1 MHFELLICGCNT
13 AAHQLVSR
21 GFFPCAPI
29 APTLAV
35 DIRVLQLVKELFVR
49 LAPNVTGWCDAFEAL
64 LDGMGYRVSAKVSVF
79 IFFVAKS

>member
-1 MHFELLICGCNT
+1 MCSCNT
-13 AAHQLVSR
+13 AARQLVSR

-79 IFFVAKS
+79 VLFCDKILTYI